1 MEQVAAKVALT
12 GNKKIILTERGSSFG
27 YNNLVADMRS
37 IPIMQS
43 FGYPVVFDATHSVQL
58 PGGGDEI
65 GLAAEKSGDLQN
77 VNDLGGPLRLLLGVN
92 IGEHGDAGLFT
103 NGEEDAKAIFDSRAA
118 LGFG

>member
-1 MEQVAAKVALT
+1 LLHLARGKELAL
-12 GNKKIILTERGSSFG
+12 
-27 YNNLVADMRS
+27 
-37 IPIMQS
+37 
-43 FGYPVVFDATHSVQL
+43 FDVHDFAGVC
-58 PGGGDEI
+58 GGGDEI